1 MNRIITWLQSTT
13 VRVLITIFFVTLT
26 FAVSMAFSPD
36 SSLRVQA
43 QTLTPEA
50 TEYQIDSPDS
60 PFQPESEAIKNEGE
74 YAGKDLVEGAKEKTE
89 SAADNV
95 REKLNLDQPIYP
107 GTKKFINQVK
117 DKVEETLPGE

>member
-1 MNRIITWLQSTT
+1 MNRVISWLQNTT
-13 VRVLITIFFVTLT
+13 VRVLLSIFFVTLT
-26 FAVSMAFSPD
+26 FAVSIAFSSD

-50 TEYQIDSPDS
+50 TEYEVDSPDS
-60 PFQPESEAIKNEGE
+60 PFQPESEDIKNKGQ
-74 YAGKDLVEGAKEKTE
+74 YAGNDLVEGAKEKTE
-89 SAADNV
+89 SVADNV